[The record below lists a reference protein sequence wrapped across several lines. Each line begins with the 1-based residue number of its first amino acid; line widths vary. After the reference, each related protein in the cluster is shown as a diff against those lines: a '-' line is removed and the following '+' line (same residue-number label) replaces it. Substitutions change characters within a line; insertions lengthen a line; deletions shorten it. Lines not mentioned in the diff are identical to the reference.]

1 MAQTLEEL
9 KQQAETYESLI
20 GTVQGDAQQSL
31 LKGLEA
37 TQGKIAAMEA
47 PPPAPVE
54 GPPLI
59 APQPQPI
66 APQVSPTGQIVN
78 DPRLR
83 PAEEVQQEIQATSP
97 ETPRFEQENPQI
109 TPEQAEQ
116 EGIKEVSLA
125 SVPGQ
130 PQQQTVGMAPQM
142 LTSTQTT
149 IKPGIKVSDELKQA
163 IGETPAALSA
173 LGEVETELGA
183 LEVDRHNLLQDY
195 QKTLSDFK
203 REEDKR
209 LSDHREDIE
218 KKLGKYDAE
227 AEEIAKEK
235 IDSKKWWKNAS
246 TGQRIGIILA
256 SALGAIGQGMSGGQ
270 TNLAVSSINAA
281 IDRDVK
287 DQLANLDN
295 RKEANKNYMKRIR
308 NISKDFNTD
317 QARHYAAM
325 DLNIKPI
332 IKKLDGLERTAQNAV
347 QRGNIAK
354 LKQGLIDTRVQL
366 KAKIEQ
372 AQQPQIT
379 KTILSKPT
387 GGAKSAKEL
396 REQTKFE
403 QQQRALTVPGFK
415 GKAFTPKKAD
425 EIRNGIERYNI
436 MKDTIDKLKGLKSTS
451 LEDRARAD
459 SIVKGLIGNL
469 RVQLVGPGA
478 LTEGD
483 MKLLNRLL
491 PSPTDLLQLN
501 NMVRLETILENMQR
515 NITQAAKTQG
525 LTATD
530 PRFGAVSAGRKY
542 AK

>member
-209 LSDHREDIE
+209 LSDHRAYIE
-218 KKLGKYDAE
+218 KKLVKYDAE

-256 SALGAIGQGMSGGQ
+256 SALGAIGPRYVGWSNKFSG
-270 TNLAVSSINAA
+270 
-281 IDRDVK
+281 
-287 DQLANLDN
+287 
-295 RKEANKNYMKRIR
+295 
-308 NISKDFNTD
+308 
-317 QARHYAAM
+317 
-325 DLNIKPI
+325 
-332 IKKLDGLERTAQNAV
+332 KLY
-347 QRGNIAK
+347 K
-354 LKQGLIDTRVQL
+354 C
-366 KAKIEQ
+366 
-372 AQQPQIT
+372 
-379 KTILSKPT
+379 S
-387 GGAKSAKEL
+387 
-396 REQTKFE
+396 
-403 QQQRALTVPGFK
+403 
-415 GKAFTPKKAD
+415 
-425 EIRNGIERYNI
+425 Y
-436 MKDTIDKLKGLKSTS
+436 
-451 LEDRARAD
+451 
-459 SIVKGLIGNL
+459 
-469 RVQLVGPGA
+469 
-478 LTEGD
+478 
-483 MKLLNRLL
+483 
-491 PSPTDLLQLN
+491 
-501 NMVRLETILENMQR
+501 
-515 NITQAAKTQG
+515 
-525 LTATD
+525 
-530 PRFGAVSAGRKY
+530 
-542 AK
+542 